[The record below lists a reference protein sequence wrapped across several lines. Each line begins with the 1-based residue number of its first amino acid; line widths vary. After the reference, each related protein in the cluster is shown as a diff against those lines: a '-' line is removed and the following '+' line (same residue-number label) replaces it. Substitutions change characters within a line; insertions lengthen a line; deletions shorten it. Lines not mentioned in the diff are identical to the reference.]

1 MGIDELQAKIRKLK
15 NPSIVALCPELSL
28 LPPYLLAQ
36 ARAELGDTPEAAA
49 ESYRRFCFAILDA
62 LVESVPAVSVESGC
76 FFVNHAP
83 AERGHDGQNLPLLPE
98 WLPEE

>member
-36 ARAELGDTPEAAA
+36 ARAELGDTPEAATTGA
-49 ESYRRFCFAILDA
+49 T
-62 LVESVPAVSVESGC
+62 VEPTEV
-76 FFVNHAP
+76 VN
-83 AERGHDGQNLPLLPE
+83 E
-98 WLPEE
+98 

>member
-28 LPPYLLAQ
+28 LPPHLLAQ

-49 ESYRRFCFAILDA
+49 ES
-62 LVESVPAVSVESGC
+62 
-76 FFVNHAP
+76 
-83 AERGHDGQNLPLLPE
+83 
-98 WLPEE
+98 

>member
-49 ESYRRFCFAILDA
+49 RFERIKNLYAEL
-62 LVESVPAVSVESGC
+62 SAVYQAGEKKMVLS
-76 FFVNHAP
+76 
-83 AERGHDGQNLPLLPE
+83 
-98 WLPEE
+98 